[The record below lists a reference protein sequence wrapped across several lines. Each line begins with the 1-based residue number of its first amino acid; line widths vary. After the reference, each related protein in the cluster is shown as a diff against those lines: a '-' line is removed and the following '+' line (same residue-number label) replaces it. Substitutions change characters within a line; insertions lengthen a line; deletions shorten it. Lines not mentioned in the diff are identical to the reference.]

1 MKRVSDIL
9 SRKGRTVISVPP
21 ATIVFDA
28 LKMMADQNIGSVA
41 VLDGTSFLGIMT
53 ERDYSRKITL
63 KGKSSTDTRVSDIMS
78 TDWPRVTPNDT
89 IDYCMQLLTE
99 RNIRYLPV
107 FDGDE
112 ICGII
117 SINDVVKEVIIS
129 QKETI
134 THLTD
139 YLHSNL

>member
-1 MKRVSDIL
+1 
-9 SRKGRTVISVPP
+9 
-21 ATIVFDA
+21 
-28 LKMMADQNIGSVA
+28 
-41 VLDGTSFLGIMT
+41 MT

-63 KGKSSTDTRVSDIMS
+63 KGKSSTATKVIDIMS
-78 TDWPRVTPNDT
+78 TNLPRVAPNDT
-89 IDYCMQLLTE
+89 IEHCMHLLSD
-99 RNIRYLPV
+99 RHIRYLPV
-107 FDGDE
+107 FNGAT

-117 SINDVVKEVIIS
+117 SINDVVTEVIHS